1 MPNNEYIK
9 RSDARAYVRHAHGKG
24 LNLMECIDAI
34 PAADVAPV
42 RHAYW
47 ESEPGKMSRF
57 CSGCWADEP
66 YKFADENA
74 KVYDYCPHC
83 GAKMDGEDDDA
94 D

>member
-1 MPNNEYIK
+1 MPDDYVSRKWLIEEYHRCHQGPTGGALRIIEE
-9 RSDARAYVRHAHGKG
+9 A
-24 LNLMECIDAI
+24 

-47 ESEPGKMSRF
+47 ESAPGKMLRF

-83 GAKMDGEDDDA
+83 GAKMDKEEDDD
-94 D
+94 

>member
-1 MPNNEYIK
+1 MPTDDYIK
-9 RSDARAYVRHAHGKG
+9 RSELIEHFQNYNPNWGV
-24 LNLMECIDAI
+24 IDKDTVLDDI
-34 PAADVAPV
+34 RDFPAADVAPV

-47 ESEPGKMSRF
+47 ESAPGKMSRF

-83 GAKMDGEDDDA
+83 GAMMDKE
-94 D
+94 